1 MFKNLNFFVLCFAL
15 IITITVS
22 GMDFFTYEIGKDIYS
37 CHFVNILNTE
47 RFMHDN
53 IGGFKC
59 EFNNMEYEGTV
70 KCNVWEGK
78 GSKIKVATSAGKSY
92 IRTSFLLT
100 RTVLFMLLIDILI
113 FIKWIIEYKF
123 GISLSEMG
131 ERM

>member
-53 IGGFKC
+53 IGNFKC
-59 EFNNMEYEGTV
+59 KIDDVEYEGTA

-92 IRTSFLLT
+92 IRTTFLLT
-100 RTVLFMLLIDILI
+100 RTVLFMILIDII
-113 FIKWIIEYKF
+113 ICIKWIIEYKF
-123 GISLSEMG
+123 GISLSELG
-131 ERM
+131 ERI